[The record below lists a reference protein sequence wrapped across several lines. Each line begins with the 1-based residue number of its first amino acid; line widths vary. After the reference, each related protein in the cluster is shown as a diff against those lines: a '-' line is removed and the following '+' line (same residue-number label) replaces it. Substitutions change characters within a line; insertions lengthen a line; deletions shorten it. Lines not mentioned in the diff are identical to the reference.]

1 MARSFW
7 GGIHPKEGRGGK
19 AVTGGM
25 PVTDMPAPSQVAI
38 MLGQHVGAP
47 CKPLVKAGQRVLMGQ
62 KIGEPAGFMGAPV
75 HASVSGTVKGIVT
88 RTGANGTPGDAIL
101 IENDGK
107 DEWDPS
113 VVPFEGDPLTAEKSV
128 LLARIRECG
137 CVGLGGACFPTQIK
151 LSPPEDKPIDYVILN
166 GGECEPYLTSD
177 HRTMV
182 EKAGIVAD
190 GLRLAMYIVGA
201 KTGIVGIEDNK
212 PDAIAPMTGAVS
224 GIPGAQ
230 VMALKAKYPQGG
242 EKQLIKATTGR
253 EVPSGKLP
261 MEAGCVVMNV
271 SSAAALSR
279 AIREGVPVIERVV
292 TVAGLVAKPMNV
304 RVRVGTAIRE
314 LLAFCG
320 GTAQEA
326 NRLILGGPMMGM
338 SGYDLDTPV
347 VKGTGGVTVLYDAH
361 QEHTPV
367 GNCIRCGSC
376 VEACP
381 MHLMPI
387 ELNKQAARGRYEE
400 CRALHALDCIEC
412 GSCSYVCP
420 AKLPLVHNIRTAKR
434 ALSARKA

>member
-1 MARSFW
+1 MSRSFL
-7 GGIHPKEGRGGK
+7 GGIHPREGRGGK
-19 AVTGGM
+19 AVTGAL
-25 PVTDMPAPSQVAI
+25 PVVEMPAPGQVAI

-47 CKPLVKAGQRVLMGQ
+47 CKPLVKAGDRVLMGQ

-88 RTGANGTPGDAIL
+88 RTGANGVPGDAIL

-107 DEWDPS
+107 DEWDPA
-113 VVPFEGDPLTAEKSV
+113 VAPFEGDPLAADKAA
-128 LLARIRECG
+128 LLARVRECG

-177 HRTMV
+177 HRAMLEMPGV
-182 EKAGIVAD
+182 IAD
-190 GLRLAMYIVGA
+190 GLRLAMHIVGA

-212 PDAIAPMTGAVS
+212 PDAIRAMQGAVS
-224 GIPGAQ
+224 AVPGAQ
-230 VMALKAKYPQGG
+230 VMPLKAKYPQGG

-261 MEAGCVVMNV
+261 MDAGCVVMNV
-271 SSAAALSR
+271 TSAAALSR
-279 AIREGVPVIERVV
+279 AIREGRPVIERVV

-314 LLAFCG
+314 VLDFCG
-320 GTAQEA
+320 GAAEDA

-338 SGYDLDTPV
+338 SGYDMDTPV
-347 VKGTGGVTVLYDAH
+347 VKGTGGITVLKDVRL
-361 QEHTPV
+361 EHTPV

-376 VEACP
+376 VSACP

-387 ELNKQAARGRYEE
+387 ELNREAAKGRYEA

-434 ALSARKA
+434 VLAARKK